1 LAERL
6 SGKTFMVVGA
16 AGNLGPS
23 WVQSLLEE
31 GATVL
36 ALGLG
41 VHTDLVL
48 AALVDEHPQ
57 DLFSAELDVTQDI
70 DLASLIRD
78 LAWDEPGGK
87 VDGVVFNSGID
98 SLPGTGRGSLE
109 EYGRDEWD
117 RLFQV
122 NVIGVMATFNGLLPA
137 LGDPSSVVMLGSLY
151 GLVSPKPELYSHFND
166 GAGSIKHPAYG
177 ASKAALV
184 AAARQYGTHLAGR
197 GIRVNTLTLGGVAA
211 GQDPDFVEKFENHVP
226 QAKMLTMGDIAGAMV
241 FLLSDDSR
249 GMTGQ
254 NVIVDGGFTAW

>member
-1 LAERL
+1 MPERL
-6 SGKTFMVVGA
+6 LGKTFMVVGA

-23 WVQSLLEE
+23 WVQTLLDE

-41 VHTDLVL
+41 VHSDP
-48 AALVDEHPQ
+48 ALGALSEKHPTA
-57 DLFSAELDVTQDI
+57 LRSAELDVTQDI
-70 DLASLIRD
+70 DLLALYQD
-78 LAWDEPGGK
+78 LGRDEPGGK
-87 VDGVVFNSGID
+87 IDGVVFNSGID
-98 SLPGTGRGSLE
+98 SLPGTGRRSLE
-109 EYGRDEWD
+109 EYDRSEWD

-122 NVIGVMATFNGLLPA
+122 NVIGVMTTFNGLLPM

-211 GQDPDFVEKFENHVP
+211 GQDADFVEKFENHVP
-226 QAKMLTMGDIAGAMV
+226 QAKMLTMEDIAGAMV

>member
-1 LAERL
+1 
-6 SGKTFMVVGA
+6 MVVGA

-23 WVQSLLEE
+23 WVQTLLDE

-41 VHTDLVL
+41 LHADG
-48 AALVDEHPQ
+48 ALRSLLEKHPTT
-57 DLFSAELDVTQDI
+57 LLSAELDVTQDI
-70 DLASLIRD
+70 DLVSVSQD
-78 LAWDEPGGK
+78 LGWDGPGGK
-87 VDGVVFNSGID
+87 IDGVVFNSGVD
-98 SLPGTGRGSLE
+98 SLPGTGRRSLE
-109 EYGRDEWD
+109 EYDRREWD

-122 NVIGVMATFNGLLPA
+122 NVIGVMATFNGLLPM

-211 GQDPDFVEKFENHVP
+211 GQDVDFVEKFENHVP
-226 QAKMLTMGDIAGAMV
+226 QAKMLTMDDIAGAMV
-241 FLLSDDSR
+241 FLLSNDSR